1 MASGKVAG
9 AEMGGQ
15 NRPSAIESSVIK
27 VRIRAHVNE
36 PRDASTAFSFCAC
49 K

>member
-1 MASGKVAG
+1 MGSASAAAEMQASRPACGDGKVAR

-27 VRIRAHVNE
+27 VRIERI
-36 PRDASTAFSFCAC
+36 
-49 K
+49 